1 MKVAISTTGTNL
13 NAPVGTIFGRC
24 QYFII
29 VDLDTMKFD
38 VIENPNIE
46 LMTKAGIKSGT
57 MIADRGTQVVL
68 TGNIGPNAFNTLST
82 AGVQVIVGV
91 SGTVKE
97 AIQQLISRQLPSAIS
112 ETVPEY
118 FSVKGVYLGI
128 EDDEEFI

>member
-1 MKVAISTTGTNL
+1 MKVAIPTKGTDL
-13 NAPVGTIFGRC
+13 NAPVDTIFGRC

-38 VIENPNIE
+38 VIENPNIGI
-46 LMTKAGIKSGT
+46 MTKAGIKSGK

-68 TGNIGPNAFNTLST
+68 TDNIGPNAFSTLST
-82 AGVQVIVGV
+82 AGIQVIVGV
-91 SGTVKE
+91 SGMIKE
-97 AIQQLISRQLPSAIS
+97 AIQQLISRPFPSASS